1 MHHVY
6 ILSCAD
12 GSFYT
17 GWTTDLNQRLRTHNA
32 GKGSKYTRSK
42 LPVALVYYETFEDKG
57 AALKREHAIKRL
69 SHIEKSDLIKT

>member
-42 LPVALVYYETFEDKG
+42 LPVSLVYYETFEDKG

-69 SHIEKSDLIKT
+69 SHVEKSDLIKT